1 MNEQRKKQM
10 IIAGALVAAVALVL
24 VFVVFRRR
32 GGEAPLGTEQPAASA
47 ETLVGGAAQTVAPA
61 ATGAGGLGVA
71 AAGAGAMGAVARPAG
86 ATATAAAAGAFGGDM
101 GSPLHPPKDA
111 KQPPFKPRP
120 DPFKSFPLPKEWL
133 EELRRRAVAA
143 QPPPIYVWGLPAA
156 AAKTAQVTRLVEA
169 TPPGALQTVGAQ
181 RMSGI
186 LFDGRVWAILETDDG
201 QSHVV
206 KPGDVMENGARV
218 AAVSRDSM
226 VIAQAGQ
233 RQNVELKGKPVP
245 AATVTPGVT
254 PAVPGA
260 GRAPGGTVGGARIA
274 PVPGPPGSAGGGLE
288 EL

>member
-10 IIAGALVAAVALVL
+10 IIAGALVAVVAVVL

-32 GGEAPLGTEQPAASA
+32 GGEEPLGPAQPAASA
-47 ETLVGGAAQTVAPA
+47 ETPAGGAAQTVAPG
-61 ATGAGGLGVA
+61 ATGAGGIGVA
-71 AAGAGAMGAVARPAG
+71 AVGVGPMGAAARPAG
-86 ATATAAAAGAFGGDM
+86 ASAAPAGASGGDM
-101 GSPLHPPKDA
+101 GSPMHPPKDA

-201 QSHVV
+201 QSRVV
-206 KPGDVMENGARV
+206 KPGDVMDNGARV

-233 RQNVELKGKPVP
+233 RQNVELKGKPLA
-245 AATVTPGVT
+245 AATATRGVTPG
-254 PAVPGA
+254 VPGA
-260 GRAPGGTVGGARIA
+260 GRAPGGTVGGAMTA
-274 PVPGPPGSAGGGLE
+274 PVPGPSGPAGGELE